1 MVCGEVGE
9 MVDSACKQ
17 WRGEKRERYERRKG
31 PCLGEGMQEHRG
43 MVREKRDRMGRDRI
57 QRRTGVELR
66 KSLDSFFLFILT
78 L

>member
-43 MVREKRDRMGRDRI
+43 RVREKRDRMGRDRI
-57 QRRTGVELR
+57 
-66 KSLDSFFLFILT
+66 
-78 L
+78 